1 MQDNLK
7 DLSDRQLLGTMQT
20 GTVPEYLVIAELQRR
35 KKARQDA
42 APQQQRQPQSTVAE
56 ELMSGIAAA
65 PAPNMQR
72 FSAGGVV
79 PFQEGGPTNWNQ
91 ERIKAMMR
99 ANLRH
104 MLSRQ
109 GVAPEQARQIS
120 DQAKNASIEQLETL
134 MSQFGIAGAPE
145 PRADVP
151 MPSAP
156 TLFPAQDYAGQAAE
170 RIAEEGRIDTSQYG
184 APGAGVAVGAAKDLT
199 LSGLRALESAAPVE
213 SAVRFAEETAVPFL
227 ADVAGDVGERVA
239 PIFETGPQLVGED
252 IYEAVDPYLTRFGS
266 FLDERVGK
274 PLEAWLDTRGE
285 PKAYP
290 PNNELMAREAE
301 MGGVSVPTTPATPAA
316 PASSPLPSPAAP
328 TQDEILRVGRADD
341 ATSTAPTAPAG
352 PQVGTEQLAGMGE
365 AELAQTREV
374 AKERPDFFSPEA
386 LLALGLG
393 MIAGGS
399 KPGSTFGSAVGE
411 GGLAML
417 EQVQAQRKAEAER
430 EEAEML
436 EAGRME
442 RTRMEQAGA
451 LQRAGINADLYARQF
466 AALNRQ
472 RAADYQKAF
481 IEPLQDPIKRLG
493 KVSEQVDLLRK
504 TDAGRK
510 MSEKELQQ
518 RARATIDAELEQRLK
533 YLEQLLLGAE
543 GDLYSAPPMPGQT
556 PTGPYN
562 IRYQ

>member
-65 PAPNMQR
+65 PAPNMQQ

-386 LLALGLG
+386 LLALGIG

-417 EQVQAQRKAEAER
+417 QQVQSQRKAEAER

-451 LQRAGINADLYARQF
+451 LQRAGINAAAYDRQL
-466 AALNRQ
+466 AALNLQ
-472 RAADYQKAF
+472 RASELAKIELNAF
-481 IEPLQDPIKRLG
+481 TEPT
-493 KVSEQVDLLRK
+493 S
-504 TDAGRK
+504 
-510 MSEKELQQ
+510 
-518 RARATIDAELEQRLK
+518 RARLLSARIEALKNDPKYAGKSKNDIQQEADAQLTQEELALRTRLK
-533 YLEQLLLGAE
+533 QLTLGQPGSRFGAPAADQSLL
-543 GDLYSAPPMPGQT
+543 
-556 PTGPYN
+556 GPYN